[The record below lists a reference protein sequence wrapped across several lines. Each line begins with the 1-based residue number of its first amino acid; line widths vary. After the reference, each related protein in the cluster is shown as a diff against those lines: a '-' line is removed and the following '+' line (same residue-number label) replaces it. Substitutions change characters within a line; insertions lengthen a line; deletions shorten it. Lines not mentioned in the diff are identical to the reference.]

1 MTNKS
6 LDFYNIEH
14 DSIILLYIRDTD
26 EIYIYIKILSNIVYS
41 FIQMIRLKVKLIDT
55 IESIKCK
62 LIEKED
68 TLKESMQNFY
78 FNSLI
83 MDNNKPLYD
92 YDITDGSILY
102 LFLKE
107 NNNYMPYIIIHIEY
121 NKIEILSFTIS
132 KLKSLLR
139 ENKEIEIEKLYKY
152 E

>member
-1 MTNKS
+1 MNSKS
-6 LDFYNIEH
+6 LDYYNIDH
-14 DSIILLYIRDTD
+14 DSIIFLYIRETD

-41 FIQMIRLKVKLIDT
+41 FTQMIRLKVKLIDT